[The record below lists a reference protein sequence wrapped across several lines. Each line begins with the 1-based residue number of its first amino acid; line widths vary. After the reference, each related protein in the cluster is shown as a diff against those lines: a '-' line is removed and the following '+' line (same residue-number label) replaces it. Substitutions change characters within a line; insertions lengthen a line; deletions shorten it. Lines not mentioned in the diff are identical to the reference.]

1 VFAQVI
7 SFEESADEV
16 EAGIKHVEEEVLPAL
31 KDADGLTGFWLVD
44 RESGKRLSVMVW
56 DSEEAAA
63 AGRLRS
69 RPGVRSSATLML
81 LGRHR
86 RPWTA
91 WRSTARSEVR
101 GATTPV
107 LMPQCETPG
116 ERGRFGR
123 ARHDRG
129 RLPAGGAYSHSIV
142 PGGFEVRSS
151 VTRLTPRTSLMIR
164 LETRS
169 SRSYGRRA
177 QSAVIASSDVTA
189 RITIGWA

>member
-1 VFAQVI
+1 MFAQVI

-44 RESGKRLSVMVW
+44 RENGKRLSVMVW

-63 AGRLRS
+63 AGMAAIEARRAD
-69 RPGVRSSATLML
+69 SATLML

-86 RPWTA
+86 RLWTA

-107 LMPQCETPG
+107 LLSPMPP
-116 ERGRFGR
+116 
-123 ARHDRG
+123 
-129 RLPAGGAYSHSIV
+129 L
-142 PGGFEVRSS
+142 
-151 VTRLTPRTSLMIR
+151 L
-164 LETRS
+164 
-169 SRSYGRRA
+169 
-177 QSAVIASSDVTA
+177 SASFY
-189 RITIGWA
+189 